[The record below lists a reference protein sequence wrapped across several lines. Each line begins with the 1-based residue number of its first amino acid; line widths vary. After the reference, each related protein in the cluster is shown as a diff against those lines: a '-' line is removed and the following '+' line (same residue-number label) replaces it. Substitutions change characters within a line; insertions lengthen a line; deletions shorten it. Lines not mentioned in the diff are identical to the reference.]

1 MRSPCND
8 YKFNSVFKFRMKHLN
23 EHRVLYSRMLVAV
36 AVIAYW
42 NWQTGGFG
50 AKKEF
55 LRHLQSASV
64 TAAAAATVADGIAA
78 VERNKANQSQ

>member
-1 MRSPCND
+1 
-8 YKFNSVFKFRMKHLN
+8 MKHLN

-55 LRHLQSASV
+55 LRYLQSASV